1 MNFRPSIEFTGGV
14 QMGIQWLQKS
24 DTLKANISETLLSQW
39 FVNPQI
45 NLTEWKDQSSLLV
58 SLSFKDD
65 AEVKKVSDSIEEVL
79 LAKGHITS
87 EDNVIGLS
95 LNGPSVSNY
104 MKSSTINALTV
115 GIIFIAVYMMFSF
128 AGMRKHISPLTLAIV
143 TIVTMLFDVSIP
155 AGIYGLWMMIDP
167 TVTVDTIFIIALMTT
182 IGYSINDTII
192 ILDRIRENT
201 IKNKEGLEKW
211 TILYANIFESSL
223 RQTMRRSLGT
233 SFSTLLAIW
242 AMYFFG
248 ESVMKSFAFTMG
260 AGVIAWSFSSI
271 FLSSTLTYILLNVW
285 KKEFKKMA

>member
-1 MNFRPSIEFTGGV
+1 
-14 QMGIQWLQKS
+14 
-24 DTLKANISETLLSQW
+24 
-39 FVNPQI
+39 
-45 NLTEWKDQSSLLV
+45 
-58 SLSFKDD
+58 
-65 AEVKKVSDSIEEVL
+65 L

-201 IKNKEGLEKW
+201 IKNKEGLEK
-211 TILYANIFESSL
+211 
-223 RQTMRRSLGT
+223 
-233 SFSTLLAIW
+233 
-242 AMYFFG
+242 
-248 ESVMKSFAFTMG
+248 
-260 AGVIAWSFSSI
+260 
-271 FLSSTLTYILLNVW
+271 
-285 KKEFKKMA
+285 